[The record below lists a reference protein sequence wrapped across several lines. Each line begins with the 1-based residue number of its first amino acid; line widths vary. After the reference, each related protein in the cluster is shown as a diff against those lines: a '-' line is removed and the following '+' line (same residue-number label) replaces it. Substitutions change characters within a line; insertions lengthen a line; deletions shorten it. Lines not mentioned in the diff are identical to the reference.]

1 MRSYRDDF
9 NILIDRLQEVAAR
22 QTDKDILCEV
32 EHLDN
37 QLHIQLINIHDLRKA
52 IKNHE
57 KAIHSVTAITAIE
70 DPSAEHE
77 QLFENYQA
85 QINTLQQLHQ
95 EFDDFLSQAR

>member
-1 MRSYRDDF
+1 MRSYRDEF
-9 NILIDRLQEVAAR
+9 NDLINRLQEVAAR

-57 KAIHSVTAITAIE
+57 KAIHSVVAITAIE

-77 QLFENYQA
+77 QLFEDYQA
-85 QINTLQQLHQ
+85 QLNTLQQLHQ
-95 EFDDFLSQAR
+95 EFDEFLSQAR